1 MIRVLITDDHAVV
14 RAGVRHMLSLDPD
27 ITIVGECNDGPQLL
41 ALLGQATF
49 SADVLLLDLSLPK
62 MHGLEVLRH
71 VRQLRPGLAVLVLSM
86 HAEEHFARRVMAA
99 GAAGYLTKDRSDSDL
114 LEAVRTVAQGRI
126 FLSRSANLAQP
137 GETRP
142 LHETFT
148 SRELQVFMLLIE
160 GRSVSDI
167 AAELGLGLSTV
178 STHVGKIRTKLGVQ
192 TIGEVV
198 SYAHRAGL
206 CG

>member
-1 MIRVLITDDHAVV
+1 
-14 RAGVRHMLSLDPD
+14 MLSLDPD
-27 ITIVGECNDGPQLL
+27 ITIVGECSDGPQLL
-41 ALLGQATF
+41 AQLEQATF

-62 MHGLEVLRH
+62 MHGLEVLQRVH
-71 VRQLRPGLAVLVLSM
+71 QLRPGLAVLVLSM
-86 HAEEHFARRVMAA
+86 HAEEHFARRVMAI

-126 FLSRSANLAQP
+126 FLSRTTGLAQP

-167 AAELGLGLSTV
+167 ATELELSLSTV
-178 STHVGKIRTKLGVQ
+178 STHVGKIRAKLGVQ